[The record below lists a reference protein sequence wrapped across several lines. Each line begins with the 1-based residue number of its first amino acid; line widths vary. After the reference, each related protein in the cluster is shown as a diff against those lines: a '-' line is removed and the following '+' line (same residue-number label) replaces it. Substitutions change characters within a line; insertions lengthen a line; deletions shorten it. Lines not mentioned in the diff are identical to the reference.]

1 MDDLL
6 ELLKKLLLVYAIVIC
21 MLAAPFVVLRIIE
34 VANSDEGLWPSS
46 SYSGA
51 TPDCL
56 EWYPAE

>member
-6 ELLKKLLLVYAIVIC
+6 ELLKKLLLAFALVIC
-21 MLAAPFVVLRIIE
+21 LLASPFVVLRIIE

-51 TPDCL
+51 TPDCPS
-56 EWYPAE
+56 WHPAE